1 MARAQFTFYRSFW
14 DAAQY
19 LPPEDRLS
27 LLDGVAAYAL
37 DGKQRELTDSARALF
52 ILIKPT
58 LDASAKKSVG
68 GTTGKP
74 SEKTAQRSRK
84 DTDKTTERYRK
95 DIGKI
100 PERSSEDTG
109 KEKEGEKEDE
119 VEKEEEEEEEKKKE
133 NENECSFRTGGPS
146 ELPPAIWEVAEYAS
160 SVGAE
165 IDTERFVDYYDA
177 LDWHIDG
184 RPVHDWRKLLLRW
197 AGLDRENERR
207 NDA

>member
-52 ILIKPT
+52 ILIRPT
-58 LDASAKKSVG
+58 LDASAKRAENGNAPKQ
-68 GTTGKP
+68 TEAKP
-74 SEKTAQRSRK
+74 KRKASEQEAKPKR
-84 DTDKTTERYRK
+84 
-95 DIGKI
+95 IVH
-100 PERSSEDTG
+100 
-109 KEKEGEKEDE
+109 EKEGEKEDE
-119 VEKEEEEEEEKKKE
+119 VEKEAEAEKEKENE

-146 ELPPAIWEVAEYAS
+146 ELPPAIWEVAEYAA

-165 IDTERFVDYYDA
+165 LDPERFVDYYDA
-177 LDWHIDG
+177 LDWRIDG
-184 RPVHDWRKLLLRW
+184 RPVRDWRKLLLRW
-197 AGLDRENERR
+197 AGLSAENERR
-207 NDA
+207 SNT